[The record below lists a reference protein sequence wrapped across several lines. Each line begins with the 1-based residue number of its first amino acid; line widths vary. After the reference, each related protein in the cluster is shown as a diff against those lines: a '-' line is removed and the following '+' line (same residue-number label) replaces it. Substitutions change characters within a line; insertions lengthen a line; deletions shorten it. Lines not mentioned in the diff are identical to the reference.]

1 MHSLNLEVKS
11 SELDQWLLNF
21 WAPDPFAILKITEN
35 LKKLFG
41 EGNGN
46 PLQCSCLED
55 PRDGG
60 SLVGCH
66 LWGRTESDTT
76 EAT

>member
-1 MHSLNLEVKS
+1 MHSLDLEVKS

-46 PLQCSCLED
+46 PLQY
-55 PRDGG
+55 
-60 SLVGCH
+60 
-66 LWGRTESDTT
+66 
-76 EAT
+76 